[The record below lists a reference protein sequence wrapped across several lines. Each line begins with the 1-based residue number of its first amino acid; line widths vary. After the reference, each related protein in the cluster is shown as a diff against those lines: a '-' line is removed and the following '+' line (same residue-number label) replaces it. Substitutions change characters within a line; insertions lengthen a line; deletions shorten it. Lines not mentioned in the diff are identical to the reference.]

1 MTHEHTKKQFES
13 RFPIKELS
21 YERILHNKVQSDVC
35 VLIPRGKKQ
44 FLWFTYM
51 DVRNV
56 CLIIDYKRNYNGSIT
71 IQNMTQCVCVFDE
84 SLSIG
89 NGTII
94 NGVLTTRQKTPFFTC
109 EEILY
114 YKGSCI
120 LHKQQEVKLAKM
132 ADLFHK
138 NIKQDILTPKSIVV
152 CSPFVTNNVEDAIEK
167 IKTLDYPMFAIQFRR
182 WKHKTPMGYYR
193 INDDVLNNKQSS
205 NHGQSHGDKP
215 PEHHRGGNQ
224 PPPQRP
230 NNKNISHTNQRV
242 HQPYEM
248 IFYVKADIQDDMYY
262 HYPEKNE
269 EQQQYD
275 NNNQNNNQDKQKN
288 EQENKQEKEVLYIP
302 DFKTSV
308 MMNKLFRTIKENDN
322 LDYLEES
329 DDEEEFENISSDKYV
344 DTNKVVKIKCVYY
357 SKFKKWKP
365 IEVVSNEEK
374 VVHIEEYNLWK
385 EKSYAM
391 QKRRHTIRNNQRY
404 VNKNNKHYKNRR
416 IYR

>member
-1 MTHEHTKKQFES
+1 MTHENTKKQFES

-56 CLIIDYKRNYNGSIT
+56 CLIVDYKRNYNGSIT
-71 IQNMTQCVCVFDE
+71 IHNMTQCVCVFDE
-84 SLSIG
+84 SLSMG

-152 CSPFVTNNVEDAIEK
+152 CSPFVTSNVEDAIEK
-167 IKTLDYPMFAIQFRR
+167 IKTLDYPIFAIQFRR

-193 INDDVLNNKQSS
+193 INDDILNNKQSS
-205 NHGQSHGDKP
+205 NHEQSHRNKP
-215 PEHHRGGNQ
+215 AAP
-224 PPPQRP
+224 RP
-230 NNKNISHTNQRV
+230 NNKNISHTNQHV
-242 HQPYEM
+242 HQPREM
-248 IFYVKADIQDDMYY
+248 IFYVKADIQDDTYY
-262 HYPEKNE
+262 HYPEKI
-269 EQQQYD
+269 EQQDD
-275 NNNQNNNQDKQKN
+275 NNKDNQKN

-374 VVHIEEYNLWK
+374 VVSIEEYNLWK
-385 EKSYAM
+385 EKSFAM

>member
-1 MTHEHTKKQFES
+1 MTHENTKKQFES

-56 CLIIDYKRNYNGSIT
+56 CLIVDYKRNYNGSIT
-71 IQNMTQCVCVFDE
+71 IQNMTQHVCVFDE
-84 SLSIG
+84 SLSMG

-152 CSPFVTNNVEDAIEK
+152 CSPFVTSNVEDAIEK
-167 IKTLDYPMFAIQFRR
+167 IKTLDYPIFAIQFRR

-205 NHGQSHGDKP
+205 NHEQSHRDKP
-215 PEHHRGGNQ
+215 P
-224 PPPQRP
+224 PPRP
-230 NNKNISHTNQRV
+230 NNKNISHTNQRI
-242 HQPYEM
+242 HQLHEM
-248 IFYVKADIQDDMYY
+248 IFYVKADIQDDTYY
-262 HYPEKNE
+262 HYAEKNE

-275 NNNQNNNQDKQKN
+275 NNQNK
-288 EQENKQEKEVLYIP
+288 EEKEVLYIP

-374 VVHIEEYNLWK
+374 VVNIEEYNLWK
-385 EKSYAM
+385 EKSFTM

>member
-1 MTHEHTKKQFES
+1 MTHENTKKQFES

-56 CLIIDYKRNYNGSIT
+56 CLIVDYTRNYNGSIT
-71 IQNMTQCVCVFDE
+71 IQNMTQYVCVFDE
-84 SLSIG
+84 SLSMG

-167 IKTLDYPMFAIQFRR
+167 IKTLDYPIFAIQFRR

-193 INDDVLNNKQSS
+193 INDDILNNKQSS
-205 NHGQSHGDKP
+205 NHEQSHRDKP
-215 PEHHRGGNQ
+215 P
-224 PPPQRP
+224 PPRP
-230 NNKNISHTNQRV
+230 NNKNISHTNQRI
-242 HQPYEM
+242 HQLHEM
-248 IFYVKADIQDDMYY
+248 IFYVKADIQDDTYY
-262 HYPEKNE
+262 HYAEKNE

-275 NNNQNNNQDKQKN
+275 NNQNK
-288 EQENKQEKEVLYIP
+288 EEKEVLYIP

-374 VVHIEEYNLWK
+374 VVNIEEYNLWK
-385 EKSYAM
+385 EKSFTM

>member
-1 MTHEHTKKQFES
+1 MTHENTKKQFES

-56 CLIIDYKRNYNGSIT
+56 CLIVDYKRNYNGSIT
-71 IQNMTQCVCVFDE
+71 IQNMTQYVCVFDE
-84 SLSIG
+84 SLSMG

-167 IKTLDYPMFAIQFRR
+167 IKTLDYPIFAIQFRR

-193 INDDVLNNKQSS
+193 INDDILNNKQLS
-205 NHGQSHGDKP
+205 NHEQSHGDKP
-215 PEHHRGGNQ
+215 P
-224 PPPQRP
+224 PPRP
-230 NNKNISHTNQRV
+230 NNKNISHTNQRI
-242 HQPYEM
+242 HQLHEM
-248 IFYVKADIQDDMYY
+248 IFYVKADIQDDTYY
-262 HYPEKNE
+262 HYAEKNE
-269 EQQQYD
+269 EQQQD
-275 NNNQNNNQDKQKN
+275 NNQNK
-288 EQENKQEKEVLYIP
+288 EEKEVLYIP

-374 VVHIEEYNLWK
+374 VVNIEEYNLWK
-385 EKSYAM
+385 EKSFTM

>member
-1 MTHEHTKKQFES
+1 MTHENTKKQFES

-56 CLIIDYKRNYNGSIT
+56 CLIVDYKRNYNGSIT
-71 IQNMTQCVCVFDE
+71 IQNMTQYVCVFDE
-84 SLSIG
+84 TLSMG

-167 IKTLDYPMFAIQFRR
+167 IKTLDYPIFAIQFRR

-193 INDDVLNNKQSS
+193 INDDILNNKQSS
-205 NHGQSHGDKP
+205 NHEQSHGDKP
-215 PEHHRGGNQ
+215 P
-224 PPPQRP
+224 PPPRP
-230 NNKNISHTNQRV
+230 NNKNISHTNQRI
-242 HQPYEM
+242 HQLHEM
-248 IFYVKADIQDDMYY
+248 IFYVKADIQDDTYY
-262 HYPEKNE
+262 HYAEKNE

-275 NNNQNNNQDKQKN
+275 NNQNK
-288 EQENKQEKEVLYIP
+288 EEKEVLYIP

-344 DTNKVVKIKCVYY
+344 DTNKVVKIKCAYY

-374 VVHIEEYNLWK
+374 VVSIEEYNLWK
-385 EKSYAM
+385 EKSFAM